1 MSAESAAESAA
12 VMETPGKNC
21 SADRNQA
28 GKVKV
33 AAYCRVSTE
42 TDEQAVSLESQRLYF
57 RKYIEN
63 QENWE
68 FSGIYYDEGIS
79 GTQTIKRQGFN
90 QMIEDALHHR
100 IDLILTKE
108 VSRFARNT
116 VDTLSCT
123 RRLKAEG
130 IGVIFTIDNIDTRQP
145 DGELRLTIMASLA
158 QEESRKTSERVK
170 WGQRRQMER
179 GVVFGRDL
187 LGYTVKNGKLKIN
200 EAEVPAVRAIFHKYT
215 NEGKGIH
222 VIARELLAEG
232 MRPREA
238 STWNPAVILRIL
250 RNEKYAGDLCQ
261 KKTITPDFL
270 THRKKYNHGEEE
282 LICIANHHEPIIDRD
297 LWNRTQKELQKRS
310 RSVKKGE
317 KYSSRY
323 WCSGKLYCGVCG
335 KHFISRTKKC
345 KNGKWYRAW
354 RCGTAAGHGSLRQN
368 VDDRRTACTNRS
380 INEQSLLTC
389 MEYCLSHILMDR
401 EEINEMIL
409 GEIRFMNTVGEETCG
424 IQVITKQMEE
434 LKKRKKKLID
444 LAVSGA
450 ITNEEFQEQKAWYD
464 QKNGLLMQQAQ
475 AAGDREKILLQTAN
489 MKSYEAELE
498 CITGLRKEMECT
510 YPQQLYRT
518 LLDHMVIYQDR
529 SVEIYLKGLSCGFR
543 LRISTC
549 GRMEHYQTSIISMEL
564 INPGEN
570 GDDL

>member
-1 MSAESAAESAA
+1 MEMS
-12 VMETPGKNC
+12 GKNC
-21 SADRNQA
+21 FTDRNQD

-42 TDEQAVSLESQRLYF
+42 TDEQAASLESQRLYF

-63 QENWE
+63 HESWE

-79 GTQTIKRQGFN
+79 GTQTVKRQGFN
-90 QMIEDALHHR
+90 RMIEDALHHR

-170 WGQRRQMER
+170 WGQKRQMER

-187 LGYTVKNGKLKIN
+187 LGYTVKNGQLEIN
-200 EAEVPAVRAIFHKYT
+200 EAEVPVVRAIFHKYT
-215 NEGKGIH
+215 NEGKGTC
-222 VIARELLAEG
+222 VIARELLEEG
-232 MRPREA
+232 MQPREA
-238 STWNPAVILRIL
+238 ASWNPAVILRIL

-270 THRKKYNHGEEE
+270 THRKQYNRGEEE
-282 LICIANHHEPIIDRD
+282 MICITNHHDPIIDRD
-297 LWNRTQKELQKRS
+297 LWNRTQRELQKRS

-323 WCSGKLYCGVCG
+323 WCSGKIYCGICG

-354 RCGTAAGHGSLRQN
+354 RCCAAAGRGTSKQN
-368 VDDRRTACTNRS
+368 TDDRMTACANRS
-380 INEQSLLTC
+380 VNEQSLLTC

-401 EEINEMIL
+401 EEIKKKIL
-409 GEIRFMNTVGEETCG
+409 GEIRFMNTIGEETG
-424 IQVITKQMEE
+424 NMQVISRQVEE
-434 LKKRKKKLID
+434 LKNRKRKLID
-444 LAVSGA
+444 LAVSEM
-450 ITNEEFQEQKAWYD
+450 ITDEEFQEQKAWYD
-464 QKNGLLMQQAQ
+464 QETRILMRQ
-475 AAGDREKILLQTAN
+475 AAAVRNQERIHLLQTGEMDA
-489 MKSYEAELE
+489 YEAELE
-498 CITGLRKEMECT
+498 RITGLRKEMKST
-510 YPQQLYRT
+510 YPHQLYRT
-518 LLDHMVIYQDR
+518 LLDHMIFYPDR
-529 SVEIYLKGLSCGFR
+529 SIEIYLKGLPCGFR

-549 GRMEHYQTSIISMEL
+549 GRMEGYQTSIISMEL
-564 INPGEN
+564 MNSDETGGN
-570 GDDL
+570 L